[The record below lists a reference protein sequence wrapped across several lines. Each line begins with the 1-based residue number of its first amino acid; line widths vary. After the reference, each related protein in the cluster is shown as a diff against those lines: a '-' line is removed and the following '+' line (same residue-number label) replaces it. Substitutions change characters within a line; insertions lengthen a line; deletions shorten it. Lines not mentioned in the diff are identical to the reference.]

1 MAINYKWVI
10 SQMDAYVESQGQSNV
25 IHKVQWTYL
34 GQEETYMSVLN
45 GEENYTYTAGD
56 PFIPYENTKAFEDV
70 VVSWLNESLDV
81 SDMQSII
88 SADIQLQKFPEN
100 EELYFTWQDSI

>member
-10 SQMDAYVESQGQSNV
+10 SQMDAYVESEGQSNV

-34 GQEETYMSVLN
+34 GEDNTYMSALN
-45 GEENYTYTAGD
+45 GEEDFTYKFGD
-56 PFIPYENTKAFEDV
+56 PFVPYENTQAFEDV
-70 VVSWLNESLDV
+70 VVSWLNGSLDV
-81 SDMQSII
+81 SDMEATI
-88 SADIQLQKFPEN
+88 SADIQIQKNPVN

>member
-1 MAINYKWVI
+1 M
-10 SQMDAYVESQGQSNV
+10 
-25 IHKVQWTYL
+25 L
-34 GQEETYMSVLN
+34 
-45 GEENYTYTAGD
+45 EENYTYTAGD

-88 SADIQLQKFPEN
+88 SADIQLQKNPVN